1 VAYALG
7 DLKNRI
13 YIRERKY
20 IMRIIFN
27 EIKKIFNFKMV
38 IMIMFISFIM
48 YYLFLSNNPIFGL
61 GGEYYYKTN
70 VQMIKDY
77 GNSMDKEEFINF
89 KQVYN
94 NRIEDANKYLQ
105 SKPELVSA
113 EIASY
118 EKFNDM
124 STIITDDKLMKLRD
138 KVFADN
144 ADIFFELETRESIVT
159 DYERIEGSVGRNVA
173 NLNKIQL
180 ERYSEVVGNGF
191 ITSILPYYVFEN
203 YCRTIKD
210 EFILIVF
217 SIIFMISPIFIK
229 DSTNKV
235 NYLQYTSKT
244 GRKIFKSKIFA
255 ALISS
260 FIIISINLI
269 CFFMFYSR
277 YKVGMFLSSSINSIF
292 NLWYLSWFNISFIQY
307 IALTVLAIYVLGF
320 VITLIV
326 TFISRI
332 APNYMTL
339 IGVLVPITFIGIFIS
354 NNFLLNRLTVVSV
367 PKYFLLIAYSILVLI
382 GLMLIVIRWKKEK
395 VVDII
400 N

>member
-1 VAYALG
+1 
-7 DLKNRI
+7 
-13 YIRERKY
+13 
-20 IMRIIFN
+20 MRIIFN

>member
-1 VAYALG
+1 
-7 DLKNRI
+7 
-13 YIRERKY
+13 
-20 IMRIIFN
+20 MRIVFN

-38 IMIMFISFIM
+38 IMIMFISLIM
-48 YYLFLSNNPIFGL
+48 YYLFISNNSIYSL
-61 GGEYYYKTN
+61 GGEEYYKTN
-70 VQMIKDY
+70 VQMVKDY
-77 GNSMDKEEFINF
+77 GNSMDREEFLNF

-94 NRIEDANKYLQ
+94 NRIEDANRYLQ

-113 EIASY
+113 GIGTY

-124 STIITDDKLMKLRD
+124 STIITDDKLMKLRA
-138 KVFADN
+138 KVFDDN
-144 ADIFFELETRESIVT
+144 ADTFFELETRNSIII
-159 DYERIEGSVGRNVA
+159 DYERIEGSVGRNDA
-173 NLNKIQL
+173 KLNKIQL
-180 ERYSEVVGNGF
+180 ERYSEVVENES

-203 YCRTIKD
+203 YSRSIKSA
-210 EFILIVF
+210 FILIVF

-229 DSTNKV
+229 DSTNKI
-235 NYLQYTSKT
+235 NHLQYTSKT
-244 GRKIFKSKIFA
+244 GRKTFKTKVYAS
-255 ALISS
+255 LISS
-260 FIIISINLI
+260 FIIISINFI
-269 CFFMFYSR
+269 CFFIFYSR
-277 YKVGMFLSSSINSIF
+277 YKAGIFLSSSINSIF

-395 VVDII
+395 MVDII
-400 N
+400 D